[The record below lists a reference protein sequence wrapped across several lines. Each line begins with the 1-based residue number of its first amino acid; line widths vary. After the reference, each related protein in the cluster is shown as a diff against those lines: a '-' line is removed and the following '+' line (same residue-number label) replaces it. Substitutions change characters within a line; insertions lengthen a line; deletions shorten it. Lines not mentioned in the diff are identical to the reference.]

1 MFRSR
6 RICFSKFNSLI
17 RQKVGNMTKEELEQW
32 WILREQVLNGWHMS
46 ENDKKELIRLNHLV
60 LEASQDIHNSNML
73 GDW

>member
-1 MFRSR
+1 
-6 RICFSKFNSLI
+6 
-17 RQKVGNMTKEELEQW
+17 MTKEELEQW

-73 GDW
+73 EDW